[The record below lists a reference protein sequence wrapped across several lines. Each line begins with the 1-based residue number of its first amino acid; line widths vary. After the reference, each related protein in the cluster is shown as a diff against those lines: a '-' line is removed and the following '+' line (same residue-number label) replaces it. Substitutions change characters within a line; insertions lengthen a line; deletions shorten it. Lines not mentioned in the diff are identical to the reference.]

1 LKKCSQDPKKMYKL
15 VINGGIPLKGSIRT
29 SGSKNATL
37 PIFFS
42 SILADGPIK
51 LSNTPQ
57 LSDVSTTLRLL
68 MDMGSN
74 FVLEENGSIFIDSSS
89 LTNLTAEYSLVKTM
103 RASIL
108 ALGPMLAKY
117 KEAKISLPGGCAI
130 GTRPVNLHLDAL
142 EKMGA
147 KIEVRNGYIYAKTN
161 GLLGAQINFDLISVT
176 ATENI
181 VMAASLA
188 KGITT
193 INNAAQEPEVTD
205 LIRCLKKMGAK
216 ISGEN
221 TSSLVIEGVD
231 HLSSVEYSICP
242 DRIEAGTYLVAAAIT
257 GGKITVNNIEPDA
270 MRAVIGK
277 LIETGADIQTNQ
289 NSIKL
294 DMKGKRPQP
303 VNIRTSAY
311 PNFPTD
317 MQAQFMALN
326 SVAEGS
332 STITETIFENRF
344 MHVPELSRM
353 GANLK
358 LEGNT
363 VVCKGVKSLT
373 GANLM
378 ATDLR
383 ASASLVLAGLAAQ
396 GSTKIERVYH
406 LDRGYEMI
414 EEKFK
419 MLGADIER
427 VQH

>member
-1 LKKCSQDPKKMYKL
+1 MYKL
-15 VINGGIPLKGSIRT
+15 VINGGSPLNGTIKT

-37 PIFFS
+37 PIFFA
-42 SILADGPIK
+42 SILADGPLK

-74 FVLEENGSIFIDSSS
+74 FVLEEDSSISIDSSD
-89 LTNLTAEYSLVKTM
+89 LTNLTAEYELVKTM

-108 ALGPMLAKY
+108 TLGPMLATY
-117 KEAKISLPGGCAI
+117 KKAKISLPGGCAI
-130 GTRPVNLHLDAL
+130 GTRPVNLHLSAL

-147 KIEVRNGYIYAKTN
+147 KIEVKNGYIYASTN
-161 GLLGAQINFDLISVT
+161 ELIGAQINFDMISVT

-181 VMAASLA
+181 IMAATLA
-188 KGITT
+188 KGTST

-205 LIRCLKKMGAK
+205 LIKCLNKMGAK
-216 ISGEN
+216 ITGEN
-221 TSSLVIEGVD
+221 TSTIVIQGVD
-231 HLSSVEYSICP
+231 HLSGVDYSICP

-257 GGKITVNNIEPDA
+257 GGRIIVNNIEPDS
-270 MRAVIGK
+270 MRSVIGK

-303 VNIRTSAY
+303 VDIRTSAY

-363 VVCKGVKSLT
+363 VVCKGVKSLS

-396 GSTKIERVYH
+396 GSTTIERVYH

>member
-1 LKKCSQDPKKMYKL
+1 MFKL
-15 VINGGIPLKGSIRT
+15 VIRGGNSLNGNIKT

-37 PIFFS
+37 PILFS
-42 SILADGPIK
+42 SILADEP
-51 LSNTPQ
+51 LRLANTPQ

-68 MDMGSN
+68 MEMGAN
-74 FVLEENGSIFIDSSS
+74 FVLEEDGSILIDSS
-89 LTNLTAEYSLVKTM
+89 NLDNLEAGYSLVKTM

-108 ALGPMLAKY
+108 TLGPMLAKY
-117 KEAKISLPGGCAI
+117 KKAKVSLPGGCAI
-130 GTRPVNLHLDAL
+130 GTRPVDLHLNAL

-147 KIEVRNGYIYAKTN
+147 KIELKNGYIYASTKE
-161 GLLGAQINFDLISVT
+161 LKGAQINFDLVSVT

-181 VMAASLA
+181 IMAATLA
-188 KGITT
+188 NGITT
-193 INNAAQEPEVTD
+193 ISNAAQEPEVTD
-205 LIRCLKKMGAK
+205 LIYCLNQMGAK
-216 ISGEN
+216 ITGEN
-221 TSSLVIEGVD
+221 SSTLIIEGVD
-231 HLSSVEYSICP
+231 RLSGTEYKICP

-257 GGKITVNNIEPDA
+257 GGCITVNGIEPDS
-270 MRAVIGK
+270 MRSVIGK
-277 LIETGADIQTNQ
+277 LIETGADIKTNK
-289 NSIKL
+289 NSVKL
-294 DMKGKRPQP
+294 DMKGRRPQA

-317 MQAQFMALN
+317 MQAQFVALN
-326 SVAEGS
+326 SIAKGS

-344 MHVPELSRM
+344 MHVPEINRM

-363 VVCKGVKSLT
+363 VVCKGVKSLK

-383 ASASLVLAGLAAQ
+383 ASASLVLAGLSAE
-396 GSTKIERVYH
+396 GSTTIERVYH

-414 EEKFK
+414 EEKLK
-419 MLGADIER
+419 MLGADIDR

>member
-1 LKKCSQDPKKMYKL
+1 MYKL
-15 VINGGIPLKGSIRT
+15 VINGGTPLSGSIKT

-37 PIFFS
+37 PIFFA
-42 SILADGPIK
+42 SILADGPLK

-68 MDMGSN
+68 MDMGSS
-74 FVLEENGSIFIDSSS
+74 FVLEEDSSISIDSSN
-89 LTNLTAEYSLVKTM
+89 LTNFTAEYELVKTM

-108 ALGPMLAKY
+108 TLGPMLAKY
-117 KEAKISLPGGCAI
+117 KKAKISLPGGCAI
-130 GTRPVNLHLDAL
+130 GARPVNLHLAAL

-147 KIEVRNGYIYAKTN
+147 KIDVKNGYIYATTN
-161 GLLGAQINFDLISVT
+161 ELTGANINFDLISVT

-181 VMAASLA
+181 VMAATLA
-188 KGITT
+188 RGTTT

-205 LIRCLKKMGAK
+205 LILCLKKMGAK
-216 ISGEN
+216 ITGEN
-221 TSSLVIEGVD
+221 TSTIVIQGVD
-231 HLSSVEYSICP
+231 HLNGIDYSICP

-257 GGKITVNNIEPDA
+257 GGKIVVNNIEPDSL
-270 MRAVIGK
+270 RAVIGK
-277 LIETGADIQTNQ
+277 LIETGADIETNF

-294 DMKGKRPQP
+294 DMKGKRPQA
-303 VNIRTSAY
+303 VDIRTSAY

-326 SVAEGS
+326 SIAEGN

-363 VVCKGVKSLT
+363 VVCKGVELLT
-373 GANLM
+373 GAKLM

-383 ASASLVLAGLAAQ
+383 ASASLVLAGLAAK
-396 GSTKIERVYH
+396 GTTTIERVYH

>member
-1 LKKCSQDPKKMYKL
+1 MYKL
-15 VINGGIPLKGSIRT
+15 IINGGTPLNGSIKT

-37 PIFFS
+37 PIFFA
-42 SILADGPIK
+42 SILADGPLR

-68 MDMGSN
+68 MDMGSS
-74 FVLEENGSIFIDSSS
+74 FVLEEDNSISIDSSTLIS
-89 LTNLTAEYSLVKTM
+89 LTAEYELVKTM

-108 ALGPMLAKY
+108 TLGPMLAKY
-117 KEAKISLPGGCAI
+117 KQAKISLPGGCAI
-130 GTRPVNLHLDAL
+130 GTRPVNLHLSAL

-147 KIEVRNGYIYAKTN
+147 TIEVKNGYIYASTKELV
-161 GLLGAQINFDLISVT
+161 GVEINFDLISVT

-181 VMAASLA
+181 VMAATLA
-188 KGITT
+188 KGTTT
-193 INNAAQEPEVTD
+193 INNAAQEPEITD
-205 LIRCLKKMGAK
+205 LIQCLKKMGAK
-216 ISGEN
+216 ITGEN
-221 TSSLVIEGVD
+221 TSTLVIQGVD
-231 HLSSVEYSICP
+231 HLSGIDYSICP

-257 GGKITVNNIEPDA
+257 GGKIIVNNIEPDS

-303 VNIRTSAY
+303 VDIRTSAY

-326 SVAEGS
+326 SIADGS

-363 VVCKGVKSLT
+363 VVCKGVKLLT

-396 GSTKIERVYH
+396 GSTTIERVYH

>member
-1 LKKCSQDPKKMYKL
+1 MYKL
-15 VINGGIPLKGSIRT
+15 VIKGGTPLNGSIKT

-37 PIFFS
+37 PIFFA
-42 SILADGPIK
+42 SILADEP
-51 LSNTPQ
+51 LRLANTPQ

-68 MDMGSN
+68 MDMGSS
-74 FVLEENGSIFIDSSS
+74 FVLEEDSSISIDSSN
-89 LTNLTAEYSLVKTM
+89 LTNLIAEYELVKTM

-108 ALGPMLAKY
+108 ALGPMLTKY
-117 KEAKISLPGGCAI
+117 KKAKISLPGGCAI
-130 GTRPVNLHLDAL
+130 GTRPVNLHLSAL

-147 KIEVRNGYIYAKTN
+147 TIDVRNGYIYASTKE
-161 GLLGAQINFDLISVT
+161 LVGAHIHFDQVSVT

-181 VMAASLA
+181 LMAATLA

-193 INNAAQEPEVTD
+193 ISNAAQEPEVTD
-205 LIRCLKKMGAK
+205 LIYCLQKMGAK
-216 ISGEN
+216 ITGEN
-221 TSSLVIEGVD
+221 TSTVVVEGVD
-231 HLSSVEYSICP
+231 HLNGIDYSICP

-257 GGKITVNNIEPDA
+257 GGKITVNNIEPDS

-303 VNIRTSAY
+303 VDIRTSAY

-326 SVAEGS
+326 SIAEGS

-363 VVCKGVKSLT
+363 VVCKGVKLLT

-396 GSTKIERVYH
+396 GSTTIERVYH

>member
-1 LKKCSQDPKKMYKL
+1 MYKL
-15 VINGGIPLKGSIRT
+15 VINGGTPLNGSMKT

-37 PIFFS
+37 PIFFAT
-42 SILADGPIK
+42 ILADGPLK

-68 MDMGSN
+68 MDMGSS
-74 FVLEENGSIFIDSSS
+74 FVLEEDSSISIDSSS
-89 LTNLTAEYSLVKTM
+89 LTKLTAEYELVKTM

-108 ALGPMLAKY
+108 TLGPMLAKY
-117 KEAKISLPGGCAI
+117 KKAKISLPGGCAI
-130 GTRPVNLHLDAL
+130 GTRPVNLHLSAL
-142 EKMGA
+142 EQMGA
-147 KIEVRNGYIYAKTN
+147 KIEVKNGYIYASTN
-161 GLLGAQINFDLISVT
+161 ELVGAQINFDMISVT

-181 VMAASLA
+181 IMAAALA
-188 KGITT
+188 KGTTT

-205 LIRCLKKMGAK
+205 LVKCLNKMGAK
-216 ISGEN
+216 ITGEN
-221 TSSLVIEGVD
+221 TSTIVIQGVD
-231 HLSSVEYSICP
+231 HLSGIDYSICP

-257 GGKITVNNIEPDA
+257 GGKIVVNNIEPDS
-270 MRAVIGK
+270 MRSVIGK

-303 VNIRTSAY
+303 VDIRTSAY

-326 SVAEGS
+326 SIADGS

-363 VVCKGVKSLT
+363 VVCKGVKLLT

-383 ASASLVLAGLAAQ
+383 ASASLVLAGLAAH
-396 GSTKIERVYH
+396 GSTTIERVYH

>member
-1 LKKCSQDPKKMYKL
+1 MYKL
-15 VINGGIPLKGSIRT
+15 VINGGLPLNGSIKT

-37 PIFFS
+37 PIFFA
-42 SILADGPIK
+42 SILANGPLK

-68 MDMGSN
+68 MDMGAN
-74 FVLEENGSIFIDSSS
+74 FVLEEDGSIYIDSSN
-89 LTNLTAEYSLVKTM
+89 LTNLVAEYSLVKTM

-108 ALGPMLAKY
+108 TLGPMLSKY
-117 KEAKISLPGGCAI
+117 KKAKISLPGGCAI
-130 GTRPVNLHLDAL
+130 GARPVNLHLDAL

-147 KIEVRNGYIYAKTN
+147 KIEVKNGYIFAEAKELIGT
-161 GLLGAQINFDLISVT
+161 QINFDMISVT

-181 VMAASLA
+181 LMAATLA

-205 LIRCLKKMGAK
+205 LISCLKKMGAK
-216 ISGEN
+216 ISGQN
-221 TSSLVIEGVD
+221 TSTLIIEGVD
-231 HLSSVEYSICP
+231 SLDGVNYNICP

-257 GGKITVNNIEPDA
+257 GGKITVNNIEPHSR
-270 MRAVIGK
+270 RAVIGK

-294 DMKGKRPQP
+294 DMKGKRPKP

-326 SVAEGS
+326 SIADGS

-353 GANLK
+353 GANLN

-363 VVCKGVKSLT
+363 VVCKGVKLLT

-383 ASASLVLAGLAAQ
+383 ASASLVLAGLAAN
-396 GSTKIERVYH
+396 GLTSIERVYH

>member
-1 LKKCSQDPKKMYKL
+1 MYKL
-15 VINGGIPLKGSIRT
+15 VIQGGIPLSGNIKT
-29 SGSKNATL
+29 SGSKNASL
-37 PIFFS
+37 PIFFA
-42 SILADGPIK
+42 SILADGPLK

-68 MDMGSN
+68 MEMGSN
-74 FVLEENGSIFIDSSS
+74 FVLEEDGSIFIDSST
-89 LTNLTAEYSLVKTM
+89 LTNLTADYSLVKTM

-108 ALGPMLAKY
+108 TLGPMLAKY
-117 KEAKISLPGGCAI
+117 KKAKISLPGGCAI

-147 KIEVRNGYIYAKTN
+147 KIEVKNGYIHASAKELVGT
-161 GLLGAQINFDLISVT
+161 QINFDLVSVT

-181 VMAASLA
+181 LMAATLA

-205 LIRCLKKMGAK
+205 LIYCLKNMGAK

-221 TSSLVIEGVD
+221 TSTLIIEGVD
-231 HLSSVEYSICP
+231 RLSDASYRICP
-242 DRIEAGTYLVAAAIT
+242 DRIEAGTYLVAAAMT
-257 GGKITVNNIEPDA
+257 GGSITVNNIEPDS
-270 MRAVIGK
+270 MRSVIGK
-277 LIETGADIQTNQ
+277 LIETGADIQTNKD
-289 NSIKL
+289 SIKL
-294 DMKGKRPQP
+294 NMKGRRPQA

-326 SVAEGS
+326 SIADGN

-383 ASASLVLAGLAAQ
+383 ASASLVLAGLAAK
-396 GSTKIERVYH
+396 GSTTIERVYH

>member
-1 LKKCSQDPKKMYKL
+1 MFKL
-15 VINGGIPLKGSIRT
+15 VIRGGNSLNGNIKT

-37 PIFFS
+37 PILFS
-42 SILADGPIK
+42 SILADEPLK
-51 LSNTPQ
+51 LANTPQ

-68 MDMGSN
+68 MEMGAN
-74 FVLEENGSIFIDSSS
+74 FVLEEDGSILIDSS
-89 LTNLTAEYSLVKTM
+89 NLDNLEAGYSLVKTM

-108 ALGPMLAKY
+108 TLGPMLAKY
-117 KEAKISLPGGCAI
+117 KKAKVSLPGGCAI
-130 GTRPVNLHLDAL
+130 GTRPVDLHLNAL

-147 KIEVRNGYIYAKTN
+147 KIELKNGYIYASTKE
-161 GLLGAQINFDLISVT
+161 LKGAQINFDLVSVT
-176 ATENI
+176 ATENVI
-181 VMAASLA
+181 MAATLA
-188 KGITT
+188 NGITT
-193 INNAAQEPEVTD
+193 ISNAAQEPEVTD
-205 LIRCLKKMGAK
+205 LIYCLNKMGAK
-216 ISGEN
+216 ITGEN
-221 TSSLVIEGVD
+221 SSTLIIEGVD
-231 HLSSVEYSICP
+231 RLSGTTYKICP

-257 GGKITVNNIEPDA
+257 GGCITVNGIEPDS
-270 MRAVIGK
+270 MRSVIGK
-277 LIETGADIQTNQ
+277 LIETGADIKTNK
-289 NSIKL
+289 NSVKL
-294 DMKGKRPQP
+294 DMKGRRPQA

-317 MQAQFMALN
+317 MQAQFVALN
-326 SVAEGS
+326 SIAKGS

-344 MHVPELSRM
+344 MHVPEINRM

-363 VVCKGVKSLT
+363 VVCKGVKSLK

-383 ASASLVLAGLAAQ
+383 ASASLVLAGLSAQ
-396 GSTKIERVYH
+396 GSTTIERVYH

-419 MLGADIER
+419 MLGADIDR

>member
-1 LKKCSQDPKKMYKL
+1 MYKL
-15 VINGGIPLKGSIRT
+15 VIHGGAPLKGSIKT

-37 PIFFS
+37 PIFFA
-42 SILADGPIK
+42 SILADGPLK

-74 FVLEENGSIFIDSSS
+74 FVLEEDGSIFIDSSK

-108 ALGPMLAKY
+108 TLGPMLAKY
-117 KEAKISLPGGCAI
+117 KKAKISLPGGCAI
-130 GTRPVNLHLDAL
+130 GTRPVNLHLEAL

-147 KIEVRNGYIYAKTN
+147 TIEVKNGYIHAKTKE
-161 GLLGAQINFDLISVT
+161 LVGAQINFDLISVT

-181 VMAASLA
+181 IMAASLA

-205 LIRCLKKMGAK
+205 LIRCLNKMGAK
-216 ISGEN
+216 ILGEN
-221 TSSLVIEGVD
+221 TSTLVIEGVD
-231 HLSSVEYSICP
+231 HLSGVEYSICP

-294 DMKGKRPQP
+294 DMKEKRPYP

-326 SVAEGS
+326 SIANGS

-363 VVCKGVKSLT
+363 VVCKGVKSLS

-396 GSTKIERVYH
+396 GSTTIERVYH

>member
-1 LKKCSQDPKKMYKL
+1 MYKL
-15 VINGGIPLKGSIRT
+15 VIQGGIPLSGSIKT

-42 SILADGPIK
+42 SILADSPLK
-51 LSNTPQ
+51 LANTPQ

-74 FVLEENGSIFIDSSS
+74 FVLEEDGSIFIDSSS
-89 LTNLTAEYSLVKTM
+89 LTDLVADYSLVKTM

-108 ALGPMLAKY
+108 TLGPMLAKY
-117 KEAKISLPGGCAI
+117 KKAKISLPGGCAI

-147 KIEVRNGYIYAKTN
+147 KIEVKNGYIYASAKELIGT
-161 GLLGAQINFDLISVT
+161 QINFDLVSVT

-181 VMAASLA
+181 LMAATLS

-205 LIRCLKKMGAK
+205 LIYCLNKMGAK
-216 ISGEN
+216 ITGEN
-221 TSSLVIEGVD
+221 TSTLIIEGVD
-231 HLSSVEYSICP
+231 HLNGTDYCICP

-257 GGKITVNNIEPDA
+257 GGSITVNDIEPDS
-270 MRAVIGK
+270 MRSVIGK
-277 LIETGADIQTNQ
+277 LIETGADLQTNN

-294 DMKGKRPQP
+294 DMKGRRPQA
-303 VNIRTSAY
+303 VDIRTSAY

-326 SVAEGS
+326 SIAEGS

-383 ASASLVLAGLAAQ
+383 ASASLVLAGLGAK
-396 GSTKIERVYH
+396 GSTTIERVYH

-419 MLGADIER
+419 MLGADIQR
-427 VQH
+427 IQH

>member
-1 LKKCSQDPKKMYKL
+1 MYKL
-15 VINGGIPLKGSIRT
+15 VINGGTPLNGSMKT

-37 PIFFS
+37 PIFFAT
-42 SILADGPIK
+42 ILADGPLK

-68 MDMGSN
+68 MDMGSS
-74 FVLEENGSIFIDSSS
+74 FVLEEDSSISIDSSS
-89 LTNLTAEYSLVKTM
+89 LTKLTAEYELVKTM

-108 ALGPMLAKY
+108 TLGPMLAKY
-117 KEAKISLPGGCAI
+117 KKAKISLPGGCAI
-130 GTRPVNLHLDAL
+130 GTRPVNLHLSAL
-142 EKMGA
+142 EQMGA
-147 KIEVRNGYIYAKTN
+147 KIEVKNGYIYASTN
-161 GLLGAQINFDLISVT
+161 ELVGAQINFDMISVT

-181 VMAASLA
+181 IMAAALA
-188 KGITT
+188 KGTTT

-205 LIRCLKKMGAK
+205 LVKCLNKMGAK
-216 ISGEN
+216 ITGEN
-221 TSSLVIEGVD
+221 TSTIVIQGVD
-231 HLSSVEYSICP
+231 HLSGIDYSICP

-257 GGKITVNNIEPDA
+257 GGKIVVNNIEPDS
-270 MRAVIGK
+270 MRSVIGK

-303 VNIRTSAY
+303 VDIRTSAY

-326 SVAEGS
+326 SIADGS

-363 VVCKGVKSLT
+363 VVCKGVKLLT

-383 ASASLVLAGLAAQ
+383 ASASLVLAGLAAY
-396 GSTKIERVYH
+396 GSTTIERVYH

>member
-1 LKKCSQDPKKMYKL
+1 MYKL
-15 VINGGIPLKGSIRT
+15 VINGGLPLNGSIKT

-37 PIFFS
+37 PIFFA
-42 SILADGPIK
+42 SILANGPLK

-68 MDMGSN
+68 MDMGAN
-74 FVLEENGSIFIDSSS
+74 FVLEEDGSIYIDSSN
-89 LTNLTAEYSLVKTM
+89 LTNLVAEYSLVKTM

-108 ALGPMLAKY
+108 TLGPMLSKY
-117 KEAKISLPGGCAI
+117 KKAKISLPGGCAI

-147 KIEVRNGYIYAKTN
+147 KIEVKNGYIFAEAKELIGT
-161 GLLGAQINFDLISVT
+161 QINFDMISVT

-181 VMAASLA
+181 LMAATLA

-205 LIRCLKKMGAK
+205 LISCLKKMGAK
-216 ISGEN
+216 ISGQN
-221 TSSLVIEGVD
+221 TSTLIIEGVD
-231 HLSSVEYSICP
+231 SLDGVNYNICP

-257 GGKITVNNIEPDA
+257 GGKITVNNIEPDS

-277 LIETGADIQTNQ
+277 LIETGADIQTDQ

-294 DMKGKRPQP
+294 DMKGKRPKP

-326 SVAEGS
+326 SIADGS

-353 GANLK
+353 GANLN

-383 ASASLVLAGLAAQ
+383 ASASLVLAGLAAN
-396 GSTKIERVYH
+396 GLTSIERVYH

>member
-1 LKKCSQDPKKMYKL
+1 MYKL
-15 VINGGIPLKGSIRT
+15 VINGGIPLNGSIKT

-37 PIFFS
+37 PIFFA
-42 SILADGPIK
+42 SILADGP
-51 LSNTPQ
+51 LRLANTPQ

-74 FVLEENGSIFIDSSS
+74 FVLEEDSSISIDSSNLS
-89 LTNLTAEYSLVKTM
+89 NLTAEYELVKTM

-117 KEAKISLPGGCAI
+117 KKAKISLPGGCAI
-130 GTRPVNLHLDAL
+130 GTRPVNLHLSAL

-147 KIEVRNGYIYAKTN
+147 TIEVKNGYIYAKTKE
-161 GLLGAQINFDLISVT
+161 LTGAEINFDLISVT

-181 VMAASLA
+181 VMAATLA

-205 LIRCLKKMGAK
+205 LIKCLNQMGAK
-216 ISGEN
+216 IIGEN
-221 TSSLVIEGVD
+221 TSTIIIQGVD
-231 HLSSVEYSICP
+231 HLNGIDYSICP

-257 GGKITVNNIEPDA
+257 GGKIVVNNIEPDS
-270 MRAVIGK
+270 MRSVIGK
-277 LIETGADIQTNQ
+277 LIETGADIQTNH

-303 VNIRTSAY
+303 VDIRTSAY

-326 SVAEGS
+326 SIAKGS

-353 GANLK
+353 GAILK

-363 VVCKGVKSLT
+363 VVCKGVKFLS

-396 GSTKIERVYH
+396 GLTTIERVYH

>member
-1 LKKCSQDPKKMYKL
+1 MYKL
-15 VINGGIPLKGSIRT
+15 IIRGGNSLNGNIKT

-37 PIFFS
+37 PILFS
-42 SILADGPIK
+42 SILADEPLK
-51 LSNTPQ
+51 LANTPQ

-68 MDMGSN
+68 MEMGAN
-74 FVLEENGSIFIDSSS
+74 FILEEDGSILIDS
-89 LTNLTAEYSLVKTM
+89 TNLNNLVADYSLVKTM

-108 ALGPMLAKY
+108 TLGPMLAKY
-117 KEAKISLPGGCAI
+117 KKAKVSLPGGCAI
-130 GTRPVNLHLDAL
+130 GTRPVDLHLNAL

-147 KIEVRNGYIYAKTN
+147 KIELKNGYIYASTKKLKGT
-161 GLLGAQINFDLISVT
+161 QINFDLVSVT

-181 VMAASLA
+181 IMAATLA
-188 KGITT
+188 NGITT
-193 INNAAQEPEVTD
+193 ISNAAQEPEVTD
-205 LIRCLKKMGAK
+205 LIYCLNKMGAK

-221 TSSLVIEGVD
+221 SSTLIIEGVD
-231 HLSSVEYSICP
+231 RLSGTKYNICP

-257 GGKITVNNIEPDA
+257 GGCITVDNIEPDS
-270 MRAVIGK
+270 MRSVIGK
-277 LIETGADIQTNQ
+277 LIETGADIKTNK
-289 NSIKL
+289 NSVYL
-294 DMKGKRPQP
+294 NMKDRRPQA

-317 MQAQFMALN
+317 MQAQFVALN
-326 SVAEGS
+326 SIAKGNS
-332 STITETIFENRF
+332 IITETIFENRF
-344 MHVPELSRM
+344 MHVPEINRM

-363 VVCKGVKSLT
+363 VICKGVKSLK

-383 ASASLVLAGLAAQ
+383 ASASLVLAGLAAE
-396 GSTKIERVYH
+396 GSTTIERVYH

>member
-1 LKKCSQDPKKMYKL
+1 MYKL
-15 VINGGIPLKGSIRT
+15 IIRGGNSLNGNIKT

-37 PIFFS
+37 PILFS
-42 SILADGPIK
+42 SILADEPLK
-51 LSNTPQ
+51 LANTPQ

-68 MDMGSN
+68 MDMGAN
-74 FVLEENGSIFIDSSS
+74 FVLEEDGSILIDSS
-89 LTNLTAEYSLVKTM
+89 NLDNLEAGYSLVKTM

-108 ALGPMLAKY
+108 TLGPMLVKY
-117 KEAKISLPGGCAI
+117 KKAKVSLPGGCAI
-130 GTRPVNLHLDAL
+130 GTRPVDLHLNAL

-147 KIEVRNGYIYAKTN
+147 KIELKNGYIYASTKE
-161 GLLGAQINFDLISVT
+161 LKGAQINFDLVSVT

-181 VMAASLA
+181 IMAATLA
-188 KGITT
+188 NGITT

-205 LIRCLKKMGAK
+205 LIYCLNKMGAK
-216 ISGEN
+216 ITGEN
-221 TSSLVIEGVD
+221 SSTLIIEGVD
-231 HLSSVEYSICP
+231 RLSGTEYKICP

-257 GGKITVNNIEPDA
+257 GGCITVNGIEPDS
-270 MRAVIGK
+270 MRSVIGK
-277 LIETGADIQTNQ
+277 LIETGADIKTNK
-289 NSIKL
+289 NSVKL
-294 DMKGKRPQP
+294 DMKGRRPQA

-317 MQAQFMALN
+317 MQAQFVALN
-326 SVAEGS
+326 SIAKGS

-344 MHVPELSRM
+344 MHVPEINRM

-363 VVCKGVKSLT
+363 VVCKGVKSLK

-383 ASASLVLAGLAAQ
+383 ASASLVLAGLAAE
-396 GSTKIERVYH
+396 GSTTIERVYH
-406 LDRGYEMI
+406 LDRGYELI

-419 MLGADIER
+419 MLGADIDR

>member
-1 LKKCSQDPKKMYKL
+1 MYRL
-15 VINGGIPLKGSIRT
+15 DIHGGSPLNGSIKT

-37 PIFFS
+37 PIFFA
-42 SILADGPIK
+42 SILADGPLK

-74 FVLEENGSIFIDSSS
+74 FVLEEDGSIFVDSSK
-89 LTNLTAEYSLVKTM
+89 LTNLVAEYALVKTM

-108 ALGPMLAKY
+108 TLGPMLTKH

-147 KIEVRNGYIYAKTN
+147 TIDVKNGYIYAKAKE
-161 GLLGAQINFDLISVT
+161 LVGAQINFDLISVT

-181 VMAASLA
+181 IMAATLA

-216 ISGEN
+216 ITGEN
-221 TSSLVIEGVD
+221 TSSLIIEGVD
-231 HLSSVEYSICP
+231 HLDGCEYSICP

-257 GGKITVNNIEPDA
+257 GGKITVNNIEPDS

-294 DMKGKRPQP
+294 DMKGKRPNP

-326 SVAEGS
+326 SIAEGS

-353 GANLK
+353 GADLK

-363 VVCKGVKSLT
+363 VVCKGVKSLS

-383 ASASLVLAGLAAQ
+383 ASASLVLAGLAAH
-396 GSTKIERVYH
+396 GTTTIERVYH

>member
-1 LKKCSQDPKKMYKL
+1 MYKL
-15 VINGGIPLKGSIRT
+15 LINGGSPLNGTIKT

-37 PIFFS
+37 PIFFA
-42 SILADGPIK
+42 SILADGPLK

-74 FVLEENGSIFIDSSS
+74 FVLEEDSSISIDSSD
-89 LTNLTAEYSLVKTM
+89 LTNLIAEYELVKTM

-108 ALGPMLAKY
+108 TLGPMLAKY
-117 KEAKISLPGGCAI
+117 KKAKISLPGGCAI
-130 GTRPVNLHLDAL
+130 GTRPVNLHLSAL

-147 KIEVRNGYIYAKTN
+147 KIEVKNGYIYASTN
-161 GLLGAQINFDLISVT
+161 ELIGAQINFDMISVT
-176 ATENI
+176 ATENVI
-181 VMAASLA
+181 MAATLA
-188 KGITT
+188 KGTTT

-205 LIRCLKKMGAK
+205 LILCLKKMGAK
-216 ISGEN
+216 IVGEN
-221 TSSLVIEGVD
+221 SSTIVIQGVEHLSGVD
-231 HLSSVEYSICP
+231 YSICP

-257 GGKITVNNIEPDA
+257 GGKIIVNNIEPDS
-270 MRAVIGK
+270 MRSIIGK
-277 LIETGADIQTNQ
+277 LIETGADIQTNH

-303 VNIRTSAY
+303 VDIRTSAY

-326 SVAEGS
+326 SIADGS

-363 VVCKGVKSLT
+363 VVCKGVKLLT

-383 ASASLVLAGLAAQ
+383 ASASLVLAGLAAH
-396 GSTKIERVYH
+396 GTTTIERVYH

>member
-1 LKKCSQDPKKMYKL
+1 MYKL
-15 VINGGIPLKGSIRT
+15 VINGGTPLKGSIKT

-42 SILADGPIK
+42 SILADGPLK

-74 FVLEENGSIFIDSSS
+74 FVLEEDGSIFIDSST

-108 ALGPMLAKY
+108 TLGPMLAKY
-117 KEAKISLPGGCAI
+117 KKAKISLPGGCAI

-147 KIEVRNGYIYAKTN
+147 TIEVRNGYIYAKTKE
-161 GLLGAQINFDLISVT
+161 LIGANINFDLISVT

-181 VMAASLA
+181 IMAATLA

-193 INNAAQEPEVTD
+193 LNNAAQEPEVTD

-221 TSSLVIEGVD
+221 TSTLVIEGVD
-231 HLSSVEYSICP
+231 HLSGVEYAICP

-326 SVAEGS
+326 SIAEGS

-363 VVCKGVKSLT
+363 VVCKGVKSLS

-396 GSTKIERVYH
+396 GSTTIERVYH

>member
-1 LKKCSQDPKKMYKL
+1 MYKL
-15 VINGGIPLKGSIRT
+15 IINGGTPLNGSIRT

-37 PIFFS
+37 PIFFA
-42 SILADGPIK
+42 SILADSPLK
-51 LSNTPQ
+51 LANTPQ
-57 LSDVSTTLRLL
+57 LSDVSTSLRLL

-74 FVLEENGSIFIDSSS
+74 FVLEEDSSIS
-89 LTNLTAEYSLVKTM
+89 LDSSNLTKLTAEYELVKTM

-108 ALGPMLAKY
+108 TLGPMLAKY
-117 KEAKISLPGGCAI
+117 KQAKISLPGGCAI
-130 GTRPVNLHLDAL
+130 GTRPVNLHLSAL

-147 KIEVRNGYIYAKTN
+147 TIVVKNGYIYAETKE
-161 GLLGAQINFDLISVT
+161 LLGTEINFDLISVT

-181 VMAASLA
+181 IMAATLA
-188 KGITT
+188 KGTTT

-205 LIRCLKKMGAK
+205 LILCLKKMGAK
-216 ISGEN
+216 ITGEN
-221 TSSLVIEGVD
+221 TSTIVIQGVD
-231 HLSSVEYSICP
+231 HLDGVDYSICP

-257 GGKITVNNIEPDA
+257 GGKITVNNIRPDS

-303 VNIRTSAY
+303 VDIRTSAY

-326 SVAEGS
+326 SIADGS

-363 VVCKGVKSLT
+363 VVCKGVKLLT

-383 ASASLVLAGLAAQ
+383 ASASLVLAGLAAH
-396 GSTKIERVYH
+396 GSTTIERVYH

>member
-1 LKKCSQDPKKMYKL
+1 MYKL
-15 VINGGIPLKGSIRT
+15 DIHGGSPLKGSIKT

-42 SILADGPIK
+42 SILADTPLK

-74 FVLEENGSIFIDSSS
+74 FVLEEDGSIFIDSSK
-89 LTNLTAEYSLVKTM
+89 LTNLKADYALVKTM

-108 ALGPMLAKY
+108 TLGPMLTKY
-117 KEAKISLPGGCAI
+117 KKAKISLPGGCAI

-147 KIEVRNGYIYAKTN
+147 TIEVKNGYIYATAKE
-161 GLLGAQINFDLISVT
+161 LIGAQINFDLISVT

-181 VMAASLA
+181 IMAASLA

-205 LIRCLKKMGAK
+205 LIRCLIKMGAK
-216 ISGEN
+216 ITGEN
-221 TSSLVIEGVD
+221 TSTLIIEGVEYLD
-231 HLSSVEYSICP
+231 GVEYSICP

-257 GGKITVNNIEPDA
+257 GGNITVNNIEPDS

-294 DMKGKRPQP
+294 DMRGKRPNP

-326 SVAEGS
+326 SIAEGS

-363 VVCKGVKSLT
+363 VVCKGVKSLS

-383 ASASLVLAGLAAQ
+383 ASASLVLAGLAAK
-396 GSTKIERVYH
+396 GLTTIERVYH

>member
-1 LKKCSQDPKKMYKL
+1 MYKL
-15 VINGGIPLKGSIRT
+15 LINGGTPLSGSIKT

-37 PIFFS
+37 PIFFA
-42 SILADGPIK
+42 SILADGPLK

-74 FVLEENGSIFIDSSS
+74 FVLEEDSSIFIDSSNI
-89 LTNLTAEYSLVKTM
+89 TNLTAEYELVKTM

-108 ALGPMLAKY
+108 TLGPMLAKY
-117 KEAKISLPGGCAI
+117 KKAKISLPGGCAI

-147 KIEVRNGYIYAKTN
+147 KIEVKNGYIYASTK
-161 GLLGAQINFDLISVT
+161 GLVGSQISFDLISVT

-181 VMAASLA
+181 VMAATLA
-188 KGITT
+188 KGVTT

-205 LIRCLKKMGAK
+205 MIKCLKKMGAK

-221 TSSLVIEGVD
+221 TSTLVIEGVD
-231 HLSSVEYSICP
+231 HLNGVDYSICP

-257 GGKITVNNIEPDA
+257 GGKITVNNIEPDS
-270 MRAVIGK
+270 MRTVIGK

-294 DMKGKRPQP
+294 DMKGRRPSP
-303 VNIRTSAY
+303 VDIRTSAY

-326 SVAEGS
+326 SIADGS

-344 MHVPELSRM
+344 MHVPELNRM

-363 VVCKGVKSLT
+363 VVCKGVKVLS
-373 GANLM
+373 GAKLM

-396 GSTKIERVYH
+396 GTTTIERVYH

>member
-1 LKKCSQDPKKMYKL
+1 MYKL
-15 VINGGIPLKGSIRT
+15 VINGGLPLNGSIKT

-37 PIFFS
+37 PIFFA
-42 SILADGPIK
+42 SILANGPLK

-68 MDMGSN
+68 MDMGAN
-74 FVLEENGSIFIDSSS
+74 FVLEEDGSIYIDSSN
-89 LTNLTAEYSLVKTM
+89 LTNLVAEYSLVKTM

-108 ALGPMLAKY
+108 TLGPMLSKY
-117 KEAKISLPGGCAI
+117 KKAKISLPGGCAI

-147 KIEVRNGYIYAKTN
+147 KIEVKNGYIFAEAKELIGT
-161 GLLGAQINFDLISVT
+161 QINFDMISVT

-181 VMAASLA
+181 LMAATLA

-205 LIRCLKKMGAK
+205 LISCLKKMGAK
-216 ISGEN
+216 ISGQN
-221 TSSLVIEGVD
+221 TSTLIIEGVD
-231 HLSSVEYSICP
+231 SLDGVNYNICP

-257 GGKITVNNIEPDA
+257 GGKITVNNIEPDS

-277 LIETGADIQTNQ
+277 LIETGADIQTDQ

-294 DMKGKRPQP
+294 DMKGKRPKP

-326 SVAEGS
+326 SIADGS
-332 STITETIFENRF
+332 STITETILENRF

-353 GANLK
+353 GANLN

-363 VVCKGVKSLT
+363 VVCKGVKLLT

-383 ASASLVLAGLAAQ
+383 ASASLVLAGLAAN
-396 GSTKIERVYH
+396 GLTSIERVYH

>member
-1 LKKCSQDPKKMYKL
+1 MYKL
-15 VINGGIPLKGSIRT
+15 LINGGTPLNGSIKT

-37 PIFFS
+37 PIFFA
-42 SILADGPIK
+42 SILADGPLK

-68 MDMGSN
+68 MDMGSS
-74 FVLEENGSIFIDSSS
+74 FVLEEDSSISIDSSS
-89 LTNLTAEYSLVKTM
+89 LTSLIAEYELVKTM

-108 ALGPMLAKY
+108 TLGPMLAKY
-117 KEAKISLPGGCAI
+117 KQAKISLPGGCAI
-130 GTRPVNLHLDAL
+130 GTRPVNLHLSAL

-147 KIEVRNGYIYAKTN
+147 TIEVKNGYIYASTKE
-161 GLLGAQINFDLISVT
+161 LVGAEINFDLISVT

-181 VMAASLA
+181 VMAATLA
-188 KGITT
+188 KGTTT

-205 LIRCLKKMGAK
+205 LIYCLKKMGAK
-216 ISGEN
+216 INGEN
-221 TSSLVIEGVD
+221 TSTLVVQGVD
-231 HLSSVEYSICP
+231 HLSGIDYSICP

-257 GGKITVNNIEPDA
+257 GGKIIVNNIEPDS

-303 VNIRTSAY
+303 VDIRTSAY

-326 SVAEGS
+326 SIADGS

-363 VVCKGVKSLT
+363 VVCKGVKLLT

-396 GSTKIERVYH
+396 GPTTIERVYH

>member
-1 LKKCSQDPKKMYKL
+1 MYKL
-15 VINGGIPLKGSIRT
+15 VIQGGVTLSGSIKT

-37 PIFFS
+37 PIFFA
-42 SILADGPIK
+42 SILADNPLK
-51 LSNTPQ
+51 LVNTPQ

-68 MDMGSN
+68 MEMGSN
-74 FVLEENGSIFIDSSS
+74 FILEEDGSIFIDSST
-89 LTNLTAEYSLVKTM
+89 LNNLTADYSLVKTM

-108 ALGPMLAKY
+108 TLGPMLAKY
-117 KEAKISLPGGCAI
+117 KKAKISLPGGCAI
-130 GTRPVNLHLDAL
+130 GTRPVNLHLNAL

-147 KIEVRNGYIYAKTN
+147 KIEVKNGYIHASAKELIGT
-161 GLLGAQINFDLISVT
+161 QIYCDLVSVT

-181 VMAASLA
+181 LMAATLA
-188 KGITT
+188 KGFTT

-205 LIRCLKKMGAK
+205 LIYCLRQMGAK
-216 ISGEN
+216 ITGEN
-221 TSSLVIEGVD
+221 TSTLIIEGVD
-231 HLSSVEYSICP
+231 HLNGTDYCICP

-257 GGKITVNNIEPDA
+257 GGNITVNNIEPDS
-270 MRAVIGK
+270 MRSVIGK
-277 LIETGADIQTNQ
+277 LIETGADIQTNK

-294 DMKGKRPQP
+294 NMKGRRPQA
-303 VNIRTSAY
+303 VNIRTSSY

-326 SVAEGS
+326 SIAEGS

-383 ASASLVLAGLAAQ
+383 ASASLVLAGLAAK
-396 GSTKIERVYH
+396 GSTTIERVYH

>member
-1 LKKCSQDPKKMYKL
+1 MYKL
-15 VINGGIPLKGSIRT
+15 VIQGGIPLSGNIKT

-37 PIFFS
+37 PIFFA
-42 SILADGPIK
+42 SILADGPLK
-51 LSNTPQ
+51 LANTPQ

-68 MDMGSN
+68 MEMGSN
-74 FVLEENGSIFIDSSS
+74 FVLEEDGSIFIDSST
-89 LTNLTAEYSLVKTM
+89 LTNLTADYSLVKTM

-108 ALGPMLAKY
+108 TLGPMLAKY
-117 KEAKISLPGGCAI
+117 KKAKISLPGGCAI

-147 KIEVRNGYIYAKTN
+147 KIEVKNGYIHASAKELVGT
-161 GLLGAQINFDLISVT
+161 QINFDLISVT

-181 VMAASLA
+181 LMAATVA
-188 KGITT
+188 KGVTT

-205 LIRCLKKMGAK
+205 LIYCLRKMGAK
-216 ISGEN
+216 ITGEN
-221 TSSLVIEGVD
+221 TSTLIIEGVD
-231 HLSSVEYSICP
+231 RLSGTEYSICP

-257 GGKITVNNIEPDA
+257 GGCITVNNIEPDS
-270 MRAVIGK
+270 MRSVIGK
-277 LIETGADIQTNQ
+277 LIETGADIQTNK

-294 DMKGKRPQP
+294 NMKGRRPQA

-326 SVAEGS
+326 SIAEGS

-383 ASASLVLAGLAAQ
+383 ASASLVLAGLSAK
-396 GSTKIERVYH
+396 GSTTIERVYH

>member
-1 LKKCSQDPKKMYKL
+1 MYKL
-15 VINGGIPLKGSIRT
+15 LINGGTPLNGSIKT

-37 PIFFS
+37 PIFFA
-42 SILADGPIK
+42 SILADGPLK

-68 MDMGSN
+68 MDMGSS
-74 FVLEENGSIFIDSSS
+74 FVLEEDSSISIDSSS
-89 LTNLTAEYSLVKTM
+89 LTSLIAEYELVKTM

-108 ALGPMLAKY
+108 TLGPMLAKY
-117 KEAKISLPGGCAI
+117 KQAKISLPGGCAI
-130 GTRPVNLHLDAL
+130 GTRPVNLHLSAL

-147 KIEVRNGYIYAKTN
+147 TIEVKNGYIYASTKE
-161 GLLGAQINFDLISVT
+161 LVGAEINFDLISVT

-181 VMAASLA
+181 VMAATLA
-188 KGITT
+188 KGTTT

-205 LIRCLKKMGAK
+205 LIYCLKKMGAK
-216 ISGEN
+216 ITGEN
-221 TSSLVIEGVD
+221 TSTLVVQGVD
-231 HLSSVEYSICP
+231 HLSGIDYSICP

-257 GGKITVNNIEPDA
+257 GGKIIVKNIEPDS

-303 VNIRTSAY
+303 VDIRTSAY

-326 SVAEGS
+326 SIADGS

-363 VVCKGVKSLT
+363 VVCKGVKLLT

-396 GSTKIERVYH
+396 GPTIIERVYH

>member
-1 LKKCSQDPKKMYKL
+1 MYKL
-15 VINGGIPLKGSIRT
+15 VIQGGNSLNGNIKT

-37 PIFFS
+37 PIIFA
-42 SILADGPIK
+42 SILADNPLK
-51 LSNTPQ
+51 LVNTPQ
-57 LSDVSTTLRLL
+57 LTDVSTTLRLL
-68 MDMGSN
+68 MEMGAS
-74 FVLEENGSIFIDSSS
+74 FILEEDGSILIDSTH
-89 LTNLTAEYSLVKTM
+89 LNNLVADYSLVKTM

-117 KEAKISLPGGCAI
+117 KKAKVSLPGGCAI
-130 GTRPVNLHLDAL
+130 GTRPVDLHLNAL

-147 KIEVRNGYIYAKTN
+147 KIELKNGYIYASTKELKGT
-161 GLLGAQINFDLISVT
+161 QINFDLVSVT

-181 VMAASLA
+181 IMAATLA

-193 INNAAQEPEVTD
+193 ISNAAQEPEVTD
-205 LIRCLKKMGAK
+205 LINCLNKMGAK
-216 ISGEN
+216 IIGEN
-221 TSSLVIEGVD
+221 SSTLIIEGVD
-231 HLSSVEYSICP
+231 RLDGTEYKICP

-257 GGKITVNNIEPDA
+257 GGCITVNNIEPDS
-270 MRAVIGK
+270 MRSVIGK
-277 LIETGADIQTNQ
+277 LIETGADIKTNN

-294 DMKGKRPQP
+294 DMKGRRPQA
-303 VNIRTSAY
+303 VDIRTSAY

-317 MQAQFMALN
+317 MQAQFVALN
-326 SVAEGS
+326 SIAKGS
-332 STITETIFENRF
+332 SIITETIFENRF
-344 MHVPELSRM
+344 MHVPEINRM

-363 VVCKGVKSLT
+363 VLCKGVKSLK

-383 ASASLVLAGLAAQ
+383 ASASLVLAGLAAE
-396 GSTKIERVYH
+396 GSTTIERVYH
-406 LDRGYEMI
+406 LDRGYELI

-419 MLGADIER
+419 MLGADIDR

>member
-1 LKKCSQDPKKMYKL
+1 
-15 VINGGIPLKGSIRT
+15 
-29 SGSKNATL
+29 
-37 PIFFS
+37 
-42 SILADGPIK
+42 
-51 LSNTPQ
+51 
-57 LSDVSTTLRLL
+57 LRE
-68 MDMGSN
+68 D
-74 FVLEENGSIFIDSSS
+74 GSIFIDSSK

-108 ALGPMLAKY
+108 TLGPMLTKY
-117 KEAKISLPGGCAI
+117 KKAKISLPGGCAI
-130 GTRPVNLHLDAL
+130 GTRPVNLHLEAL

-147 KIEVRNGYIYAKTN
+147 TIEVKNGYIHAKTKE
-161 GLLGAQINFDLISVT
+161 LVGAQINFDLISVT

-181 VMAASLA
+181 IMAASLA

-205 LIRCLKKMGAK
+205 LIRCLNKMGAK

-221 TSSLVIEGVD
+221 TSTLVIEGVN
-231 HLSSVEYSICP
+231 HLNGVKYSICP

-257 GGKITVNNIEPDA
+257 GGKITVNNIEPDT

-294 DMKGKRPQP
+294 DMKGKRPYP

-317 MQAQFMALN
+317 MQAQFLALN
-326 SVAEGS
+326 SIAEGS

-363 VVCKGVKSLT
+363 VVCKGVKSLS

-378 ATDLR
+378 AKLR
-383 ASASLVLAGLAAQ
+383 NMHKAIFKDSLSNSATSICNRIQCHELSLHICWKVWVSTRSNINRIRSFSFHIELNRVLIGLNVRSRFNKFTNNSSHSIWLNIINCNF
-396 GSTKIERVYH
+396 STCYRCSNKIGAR
-406 LDRGYEMI
+406 LDSI
-414 EEKFK
+414 WTN
-419 MLGADIER
+419 
-427 VQH
+427 

>member
-1 LKKCSQDPKKMYKL
+1 MYKL
-15 VINGGIPLKGSIRT
+15 VINGGIPLSGSMTT

-37 PIFFS
+37 PIFFA
-42 SILADGPIK
+42 SILADGPLK

-68 MDMGSN
+68 MDMGSS
-74 FVLEENGSIFIDSSS
+74 FVLEEDSSISIDSSS
-89 LTNLTAEYSLVKTM
+89 LTNQTAKYELVKTM

-108 ALGPMLAKY
+108 TLGPMLAKY
-117 KEAKISLPGGCAI
+117 KKAKISLPGGCAI
-130 GTRPVNLHLDAL
+130 GTRPVNLHLAAL

-147 KIEVRNGYIYAKTN
+147 KIDVKNGYIYASTN
-161 GLLGAQINFDLISVT
+161 ELIGANITFDLISVT

-181 VMAASLA
+181 IMAATLA
-188 KGITT
+188 KGSTT

-205 LIRCLKKMGAK
+205 LILCLKKMGAK
-216 ISGEN
+216 ITGEN
-221 TSSLVIEGVD
+221 TSTIVIEGVD
-231 HLSSVEYSICP
+231 HLNGIDYSICP
-242 DRIEAGTYLVAAAIT
+242 DRIEAGTYLVAAAMT
-257 GGKITVNNIEPDA
+257 GGKIVVSNIEPDS

-277 LIETGADIQTNQ
+277 LIETGADIETNQ
-289 NSIKL
+289 NTIKL
-294 DMKGKRPQP
+294 DMKGRRPQS
-303 VNIRTSAY
+303 VDIRTSAY

-326 SVAEGS
+326 CIAEGS

-363 VVCKGVKSLT
+363 VVCKGVKLLT

-396 GSTKIERVYH
+396 GSTTIERVYH

>member
-1 LKKCSQDPKKMYKL
+1 MYKL
-15 VINGGIPLKGSIRT
+15 LINGGTPLNGSIKT

-37 PIFFS
+37 PIFFA
-42 SILADGPIK
+42 SILADGPLK

-68 MDMGSN
+68 MDMGSS
-74 FVLEENGSIFIDSSS
+74 FVLEEDSSISIDSSS
-89 LTNLTAEYSLVKTM
+89 LTSLIAEYELVKTM

-108 ALGPMLAKY
+108 TLGPMLAKY
-117 KEAKISLPGGCAI
+117 KQAKISLPGGCAI
-130 GTRPVNLHLDAL
+130 GTRPVNLHLSAL

-147 KIEVRNGYIYAKTN
+147 KIEVKNGYIYASAKE
-161 GLLGAQINFDLISVT
+161 LVGAEINFDLISVT

-181 VMAASLA
+181 VMAATLA
-188 KGITT
+188 KGTTT

-205 LIRCLKKMGAK
+205 LIYCLKKMGAK
-216 ISGEN
+216 ITGEN
-221 TSSLVIEGVD
+221 TSTLVVQGVD
-231 HLSSVEYSICP
+231 HLSGIDYSICP

-257 GGKITVNNIEPDA
+257 GGKIIVNNIEPDS

-303 VNIRTSAY
+303 VDIRTSAY

-326 SVAEGS
+326 SIADGS

-363 VVCKGVKSLT
+363 VVCKGVKLLT

-396 GSTKIERVYH
+396 GPTTIERVYH